1 MSPISLSRLGYI
13 ALFGAVGAYFP
24 YLGVFYASRGLD
36 LGTIGLL
43 TGLAAAAGLVAAPL
57 WGALADR
64 FPSSRVVIPTAA
76 LISCVGAVALAASD
90 SVVLMTL
97 SVAVM
102 ALAFAG
108 LGPTLDA
115 RSLEIV
121 RGDRDRWGG
130 LRAWG
135 SASFI
140 VVVLLTGALIERTSV
155 ASLFA
160 VYIGALVSLALIAL
174 LLRGHSSASPLPRLH
189 GIGRVLRDPL
199 IARFLAA
206 TVLVWSASMAINWY
220 FSIHLLELGAPGE
233 LVGSAWAI
241 GALVE
246 VPIMWAFPLLAA
258 RIGGERLI
266 IIGAAF
272 FALRALVLLVVT
284 DPVLAAATMALHGM
298 GFGLVLVGSVTF
310 VARHAPP
317 ATAATAQGVLSA
329 AIYSLALAL
338 GPWAGST
345 AAAIGGPQSIFV
357 LSLVAGVAAIPAM
370 WLAVRGPSGSRPL
383 RNAAADEISAP

>member
-1 MSPISLSRLGYI
+1 M
-13 ALFGAVGAYFP
+13 
-24 YLGVFYASRGLD
+24 
-36 LGTIGLL
+36 
-43 TGLAAAAGLVAAPL
+43 
-57 WGALADR
+57 
-64 FPSSRVVIPTAA
+64 
-76 LISCVGAVALAASD
+76 
-90 SVVLMTL
+90 
-97 SVAVM
+97 
-102 ALAFAG
+102 
-108 LGPTLDA
+108 
-115 RSLEIV
+115 
-121 RGDRDRWGG
+121 
-130 LRAWG
+130 
-135 SASFI
+135 
-140 VVVLLTGALIERTSV
+140 LLTGALIERTSV

-160 VYIGALVSLALIAL
+160 VYIGALMSLALIAL
-174 LLRGHSSASPLPRLH
+174 FLRGHSSASRLPRLR

-220 FSIHLLELGAPGE
+220 FSIHLLELGASGE

-284 DPVLAAATMALHGM
+284 DPVLAASTMALHGM